1 MRKNERT
8 KKLLSGLLA
17 LAMVVQNFPM
27 VAFAA
32 PEDNLCP
39 HHPEHT
45 AECHY
50 EEGVHEC
57 HYVCSECEEGEAPPA
72 EEVVPQPEPA
82 PEHTHVY
89 DGAAQYGEKDDA
101 VHTVTRACTS
111 CEEQPTQTV
120 EEAHAYAE
128 GFCVCG
134 KAEPVHTHAYVDGF
148 CECGE
153 AEPVHTH
160 VYVEGICECGAACEH
175 IYAEGVCTVCS
186 MAEPVQEPQVLTIT
200 AWSWVDD
207 YEIIDPDYMDAVI
220 PGVGAENPIDWETL
234 VEFLP
239 AYITAQVNGE
249 EVELPVTWECETFPE
264 AATGGKYTVKAILPA
279 GYVLGEGVT
288 ALELDVDL
296 GAVEQYAITPTK
308 PANGDGTESNP
319 YQITSADELYWFANL
334 VNTKAN
340 AGGNNNAHA
349 KLMNN
354 ITVNENVIVDGA
366 LTSDTSSLNVWTA
379 MGKTVFSSGW
389 FGGSFDGNGKTIS
402 GLYVN
407 ETSNYRGFIGCLGE
421 GASVK
426 NLTIT
431 DSYFTSTT
439 SSLGAFVG
447 TMGLDTAA
455 ENPVIENCKLID
467 SVVSGTSYV
476 GGIVGGADY
485 GEIISNCHVY
495 NCAITGT
502 GDNVGGIA
510 GSAGDSTKEA
520 YIRLCSVND
529 SSVSGA
535 NNVGGI
541 LGKGGS
547 LSNTKISACC
557 NYNTSVTATTKYA
570 GGILGYTGHCYSC
583 FVTAK
588 VSAPSKQEPFCGY
601 GNNSNSAYDSD
612 VYGELKLFTNSMGFT
627 TEEIEAGV
635 ATYYLTKPTAIST
648 VYVLWGQKIGE
659 DKYPSW
665 NPDSNP
671 DYIVYRMDDTENGGY
686 IYYNGDAAAEYE
698 PNEDGIYEI
707 ADRSDW
713 YKFAKKAKEDP
724 SIDGILT
731 ANIDFTGVASNK
743 MANYV
748 IGVTGKAY
756 TGNFNGNGYSV
767 INLPEVSQSLFDVIG
782 NGGEL
787 KNLNLSGA
795 VLTNMDAVCVAGLVY
810 NNLGV
815 ISNVTVTDV
824 TVSSGAVAA
833 GIVVDNRGT
842 VTGCTV
848 SDITVTG
855 KTAAGGIAGVN
866 HSGNTIEDCR
876 VVSGTV
882 KAVEA
887 EYDAVAGG
895 ICGSS
900 YGGTIKGC
908 TNNADVSA
916 EAGRLETAAG
926 IVGRPDFY
934 SDVSVNII
942 SCSNTGN
949 INGTWAGGISGADST
964 ATHVNISLCY
974 NEGTITGNTAGGIA
988 ADGSINAYDLIVN
1001 CYNAGAVNA
1010 VGTRAMAG
1018 GIVGDHSNNTVK
1030 NCHNYGKVTSEYV
1043 AAPISCTGVGVWP
1056 GANELINNHAIE
1068 GNIAAPNTSP
1078 YLDTEGAASSSDA
1091 IVEGSTREAF
1101 ADGTITAK
1109 LNEGNSE
1116 TVWYQYTEY
1125 PILEQ
1130 RHMHQWSYTL
1140 EGTDSIKAECIQ
1152 TGCDLENNY
1161 GGKVSI
1167 AAPTELLY
1175 DGESKDAVCSYTDW
1189 LPDKVD
1195 VSYNDI
1201 DCVNVTGQDIEA
1213 SLTYGEATVSISYQI
1228 APRVLT
1234 ASMVTLSLPSTTYDG
1249 SEKTVTVTVKDNSTT
1264 LTAGTDYEVTGTTS
1278 ETEIST
1284 GSGYAVTV
1292 TGKGNYSG
1300 TVTKYWKI
1308 NKATSPATL
1317 KTPIEGWTYL
1327 DDPKEPSVTENPE
1340 NGEVTY
1346 TYYVTYSGRTPTKTG
1361 TAHGAE
1367 TEGGVPKYA
1376 GTYYVGAVI
1385 AETDHYNKKTITP
1398 TANTEFVISPKEVTE
1413 PTFEG
1418 LQPTYP
1424 YENGNEIKP
1433 TFTLKDDLGNVIPE
1447 SEYTVSYSDN
1457 TEAGTA
1463 TITVTDN
1470 ENGNYTVSGTK
1481 KFEIATHVH
1490 AWTYSTSG
1498 YTITATCEGTVG
1510 TCPVENNTVTIQ
1522 LVAPE
1527 NLTYDGAGKTVT
1539 VTQSPADFFN
1549 DVPAVIEGA
1558 WINAGQHTAS
1568 LTYGEKTATLTFT
1581 IEKATPTIAWDST
1594 TASVNYTGSA
1604 AAITAP
1610 TVTLVNGETYNG
1622 TISYSY
1628 NGTSSGNGLP
1638 INAGAYE
1645 ITASIAAQNNYTE
1658 TTSTNTLTL
1667 TINKVAASV
1676 TTAPEPVSNLT
1687 YNGGEQT
1694 LITAGTASG
1703 GTMQYSMDNAIWSG
1717 DIPVGKDVGNYT
1729 VYYKVIGDSNHN
1741 DTASQSVTVTIT
1753 CDHENVTYPADRITD
1768 TQHTLVCPCGYE
1780 VAEDHTTEKD
1790 ENKATCNRGKICDL
1804 CGEIYGEADPNAH
1817 TMDESKGHTCMGYWC
1832 SVCESWYGSGNGDN
1846 HLKIGDC
1853 DCGLTTYPIWVMGCQ
1868 VTSADLNFVG
1878 GLVNV
1883 RYDPGENILYL
1894 GRNIGDPDAEIVALK
1909 VDGDITVN
1917 VSGDKTVYGMINVTG
1932 SLTITGEG
1940 SMTVSGH
1947 AYGIQ
1952 AASVAFG
1959 DDAHV
1964 IIKGDQ
1970 AVKAGAV
1977 TGNGYCRTAA
1987 DEGFIPFVA
1996 PGSESYYE
2004 VASKMVPIATVTI
2017 GESTTYFR
2025 TFDEAL
2031 GAWADGSTLTLQADV
2046 ARKDKMSITNKTVTL
2061 DLNGKTLAM
2070 DGPIRVG
2077 DVIWNGE
2084 CNEYIPGGL
2093 TICDTADGGSVVV
2106 DDPSAVNVLKKGI
2119 LNMTGGK
2126 IERANLAVANYG
2138 TCNISGGELSC
2149 QKVGIE
2155 AYEGST
2161 TNISGSP
2168 VITGKDYNEY
2178 NPGTA
2183 IRVKSDATVTISG
2196 TPAISGGSF
2205 GEFYL
2210 DYGVTLNTQP
2220 ADGNAWRI
2228 YVPSSNISQN
2238 FVLVN
2243 AGDGVTLDAAKF
2255 SLMESMGAEY
2265 GAYVKDNQL
2274 LLCVHTAAEGATA
2287 ICQGLLCINCGGY
2300 FGNKDADA
2308 HDWDEGK
2315 VTTAPTCSK
2324 VGVKTFTCQHDASHT
2339 RTEDVAID
2347 ADAHDWDEGKVTTA
2361 PTCSKVGVKTFTCQ
2375 HDKDHTYTE
2384 DVAID
2389 PDAHS
2394 YGELI
2399 PAKAAVHTKDTL
2411 EPGVDAHYFC
2421 GLCDTYFTED
2431 KVETTLEALT
2441 GETPEHSYT
2450 GKITTD
2456 PTCSE
2461 KGVETFTCPCG
2472 DSYTEDVAIDK
2483 NAHAWGE
2490 TAYDWTADGKACT
2503 ASRTC
2508 LHNSDHVETA
2518 KATITSKVK
2527 SEPGCTSLGET
2538 TYTAA
2543 FTAGWAE
2550 SQTKDVYD
2558 IPVKGHVMKETTA
2571 RVEPD
2576 CENEGREA
2584 VFTCANGCGHT
2595 EGGKV
2600 IDALGHDYKSVVTAP
2615 DCENGGFTTY
2625 TCSVCGDSYVD
2636 DEVDALGHKPETI
2649 KGYAATCTKPGL
2661 TDGSKCGLCGE
2672 TLTAQKEIPA
2682 TGEHTYDQEKVDEKY
2697 LVSEATCTEQAIYY
2711 KSCICGE
2718 KGTET
2723 FKHGDLKPHKYT
2735 DVDPNGYYHDAVVW
2749 ADQNGIT
2756 NGTCDGTTFEPDAA
2770 GTRAHM
2776 ITFLWRAAGC
2786 PAPKSS
2792 EMPFKDVENGEFYT
2806 TAVLWAA
2813 ENGITIGYGVS
2824 DIFAPDIICTRGQ
2837 IITMLNRYLGG
2848 KATSTENPFVDVAED
2863 TFYYDAVLWAA
2874 ENGITN
2880 GYGDTDTFAPNITC
2894 TRAQIVTFLYR
2905 ALHQHR

>member
-120 EEAHAYAE
+120 EEAHTYAE

-319 YQITSADELYWFANL
+319 YQITSADELYWFAEH
-334 VNTKAN
+334 VN
-340 AGGNNNAHA
+340 AGNASACA
-349 KLMNN
+349 KLMND
-354 ITVNENVIVDGA
+354 ITVNENVLVNGA
-366 LTSDTSSLNVWTA
+366 LNSDTGEFVAWIPIGVRIESSTKA
-379 MGKTVFSSGW
+379 FRGT
-389 FGGSFDGNGKTIS
+389 FDGGNHTIS
-402 GLYVN
+402 GLYVSA
-407 ETSNYRGFIGCLGE
+407 TSGYQGLIGFMESGT
-421 GASVK
+421 VK
-426 NLTIT
+426 NVTVAN
-431 DSYFTSTT
+431 SYFSGTTNIGAVVGCYGTEGVSTVT
-439 SSLGAFVG
+439 NCHNVG
-447 TMGLDTAA
+447 
-455 ENPVIENCKLID
+455 
-467 SVVSGTSYV
+467 SVVIGSDYYVGGVVGGQYAPATSHAQIVLSNCSNSGSVTGAKHYV
-476 GGIVGGADY
+476 GGIIGYAEYFSEGTA
-485 GEIISNCHVY
+485 ISNCT
-495 NCAITGT
+495 NTGT
-502 GDNVGGIA
+502 VTNTSTSRAQGTGGIA
-510 GSAGDSTKEA
+510 GYFGGSSAVKVEIVG
-520 YIRLCSVND
+520 CPN
-529 SSVSGA
+529 SGTIQITEGGKQDYM
-535 NNVGGI
+535 GGI
-541 LGKGGS
+541 IGQNSYGH
-547 LSNTKISACC
+547 ISDC
-557 NYNTSVTATTKYA
+557 NNAGTISGYQYA
-570 GGILGYTGHCYSC
+570 GGIVG
-583 FVTAK
+583 
-588 VSAPSKQEPFCGY
+588 
-601 GNNSNSAYDSD
+601 
-612 VYGELKLFTNSMGFT
+612 TNSGTVTNCQNTGAVISTYAGIGGIAGRNSGTVT
-627 TEEIEAGV
+627 TCTNNGSVQGGRHIGGIVGSGAGV
-635 ATYYLTKPTAIST
+635 SGCTNTGDVTSNTYGVGGVI
-648 VYVLWGQKIGE
+648 
-659 DKYPSW
+659 
-665 NPDSNP
+665 
-671 DYIVYRMDDTENGGY
+671 GY
-686 IYYNGDAAAEYE
+686 IGAA
-698 PNEDGIYEI
+698 
-707 ADRSDW
+707 
-713 YKFAKKAKEDP
+713 
-724 SIDGILT
+724 
-731 ANIDFTGVASNK
+731 
-743 MANYV
+743 
-748 IGVTGKAY
+748 
-756 TGNFNGNGYSV
+756 
-767 INLPEVSQSLFDVIG
+767 
-782 NGGEL
+782 
-787 KNLNLSGA
+787 
-795 VLTNMDAVCVAGLVY
+795 
-810 NNLGV
+810 
-815 ISNVTVTDV
+815 
-824 TVSSGAVAA
+824 
-833 GIVVDNRGT
+833 GT
-842 VTGCTV
+842 VTGCH
-848 SDITVTG
+848 
-855 KTAAGGIAGVN
+855 N
-866 HSGNTIEDCR
+866 E
-876 VVSGTV
+876 GTV
-882 KAVEA
+882 KGTNYIGGLVGHHDTGKVTYTECSNKGAVEGSA
-887 EYDAVAGG
+887 QNVGG
-895 ICGSS
+895 LFGRISS
-900 YGGTIKGC
+900 G
-908 TNNADVSA
+908 
-916 EAGRLETAAG
+916 
-926 IVGRPDFY
+926 
-934 SDVSVNII
+934 
-942 SCSNTGN
+942 
-949 INGTWAGGISGADST
+949 ST
-964 ATHVNISLCY
+964 ASECY
-974 NEGTITGNTAGGIA
+974 NEGDVSCTGTYSKQDNYGVGGLAGSTFNAVKFEDCYNTGSVNGGSNPYVGGLVGFFHYASGSTENYIKRSHNTGSVTGGIYTGGLFGTYESNGVSEECYNT
-988 ADGSINAYDLIVN
+988 GSVSGNNYVGGLVGYRDYTGSSEKVIKN
-1001 CYNAGAVNA
+1001 CYNTGSVSGTTNVGGLFGYSFYNNCLETSYN
-1010 VGTRAMAG
+1010 VGTVSGTSNFG
-1018 GIVGDHSNNTVK
+1018 GVIGNNKPVI
-1030 NCHNYGKVTSEYV
+1030 NCY
-1043 AAPISCTGVGVWP
+1043 
-1056 GANELINNHAIE
+1056 
-1068 GNIAAPNTSP
+1068 
-1078 YLDTEGAASSSDA
+1078 YLDTCVTNGNSRTGAKALTAQQMTDDANWQTNFAGFDTTTPVWSKQNNEGTKKYLPKLDSYSPTLHVHSWTY
-1091 IVEGSTREAF
+1091 ST
-1101 ADGTITAK
+1101 DGNTITATC
-1109 LNEGNSE
+1109 NVDGCSSPNGG
-1116 TVWYQYTEY
+1116 TVT
-1125 PILEQ
+1125 I
-1130 RHMHQWSYTL
+1130 S
-1140 EGTDSIKAECIQ
+1140 
-1152 TGCDLENNY
+1152 
-1161 GGKVSI
+1161 
-1167 AAPTELLY
+1167 APTDLSY
-1175 DGESKDAVCSYTDW
+1175 SNSSKDAACTYVDW
-1189 LPDKVD
+1189 LPDEPTIVYNEVD
-1195 VSYNDI
+1195 RI
-1201 DCVNVTGQDIEA
+1201 NVTGEVITA
-1213 SLTYGEATVSISYQI
+1213 SITIGEATASVSYQI
-1228 APRVLT
+1228 TPREIT
-1234 ASMVTLSLPSTTYDG
+1234 ASMVTTPSATYDG

-1278 ETEIST
+1278 ATEPST
-1284 GSGYAVTV
+1284 GNGYAVTI
-1292 TGKGNYSG
+1292 TGKGNYTG
-1300 TVTKYWKI
+1300 EVTRYWKI
-1308 NKATSPATL
+1308 NKISLSPTID
-1317 KTPIEGWTYL
+1317 IEGWTYL

-1361 TAHGAE
+1361 TANGAE

-1418 LQPTYP
+1418 LQATYP
-1424 YENGNEIKP
+1424 YDNGNEIKP

-1447 SEYTVSYSDN
+1447 SEYTVAYSNN
-1457 TEAGTA
+1457 TAVGTA
-1463 TITVTDN
+1463 SITVTDI
-1470 ENGNYTVSGTK
+1470 EGGNYTVNGS
-1481 KFEIATHVH
+1481 ATFQIVSHVH
-1490 AWTYSTSG
+1490 EWSFTASG

-1527 NLTYDGAGKTVT
+1527 NLTYDGAVKTVT
-1539 VTQSPADFFN
+1539 VTQSPADFFD

-1638 INAGAYE
+1638 INAGTYK

-1753 CDHENVTYPADRITD
+1753 CNHENVTYPADRITD
-1768 TQHTLVCPCGYE
+1768 TQHMLVCPCGYA
-1780 VAEDHTTEKD
+1780 VTEDHTTTAE
-1790 ENKATCNRGKICDL
+1790 ATCISKAVCEH
-1804 CGEIYGEADPNAH
+1804 CGE
-1817 TMDESKGHTCMGYWC
+1817 
-1832 SVCESWYGSGNGDN
+1832 
-1846 HLKIGDC
+1846 
-1853 DCGLTTYPIWVMGCQ
+1853 
-1868 VTSADLNFVG
+1868 
-1878 GLVNV
+1878 
-1883 RYDPGENILYL
+1883 
-1894 GRNIGDPDAEIVALK
+1894 
-1909 VDGDITVN
+1909 
-1917 VSGDKTVYGMINVTG
+1917 
-1932 SLTITGEG
+1932 
-1940 SMTVSGH
+1940 
-1947 AYGIQ
+1947 
-1952 AASVAFG
+1952 
-1959 DDAHV
+1959 
-1964 IIKGDQ
+1964 
-1970 AVKAGAV
+1970 
-1977 TGNGYCRTAA
+1977 
-1987 DEGFIPFVA
+1987 
-1996 PGSESYYE
+1996 
-2004 VASKMVPIATVTI
+2004 
-2017 GESTTYFR
+2017 
-2025 TFDEAL
+2025 
-2031 GAWADGSTLTLQADV
+2031 
-2046 ARKDKMSITNKTVTL
+2046 
-2061 DLNGKTLAM
+2061 
-2070 DGPIRVG
+2070 
-2077 DVIWNGE
+2077 
-2084 CNEYIPGGL
+2084 
-2093 TICDTADGGSVVV
+2093 
-2106 DDPSAVNVLKKGI
+2106 
-2119 LNMTGGK
+2119 
-2126 IERANLAVANYG
+2126 YG
-2138 TCNISGGELSC
+2138 TI
-2149 QKVGIE
+2149 
-2155 AYEGST
+2155 
-2161 TNISGSP
+2161 
-2168 VITGKDYNEY
+2168 
-2178 NPGTA
+2178 NP
-2183 IRVKSDATVTISG
+2183 
-2196 TPAISGGSF
+2196 
-2205 GEFYL
+2205 
-2210 DYGVTLNTQP
+2210 N
-2220 ADGNAWRI
+2220 
-2228 YVPSSNISQN
+2228 
-2238 FVLVN
+2238 
-2243 AGDGVTLDAAKF
+2243 
-2255 SLMESMGAEY
+2255 
-2265 GAYVKDNQL
+2265 
-2274 LLCVHTAAEGATA
+2274 
-2287 ICQGLLCINCGGY
+2287 
-2300 FGNKDADA
+2300 
-2308 HDWDEGK
+2308 
-2315 VTTAPTCSK
+2315 
-2324 VGVKTFTCQHDASHT
+2324 
-2339 RTEDVAID
+2339 
-2347 ADAHDWDEGKVTTA
+2347 
-2361 PTCSKVGVKTFTCQ
+2361 
-2375 HDKDHTYTE
+2375 
-2384 DVAID
+2384 
-2389 PDAHS
+2389 AHS

-2421 GLCDTYFTED
+2421 GLCGTYFTED

-2461 KGVETFTCPCG
+2461 KGVETFTCLCG